1 MATAVTGTNRALA
14 AAGVLVL
21 VWIAVWWMT
30 PVRPEPGV
38 SFAHEPSSPA
48 ALTRTEAVPVEP
60 AQPIAS
66 PGKTDWTS
74 PPQSPAREANPR
86 AADTPTSQAASLT
99 DGAPAMRSYT
109 VRAGD
114 TLQSIARATFGDGA
128 KWSIIARANPRV
140 DPIKLRAGMVLQ
152 IPVDPGNLQG
162 GAPVT
167 SHTSNDKPAAGGTE
181 YLVQKGDTLSE
192 IAKQTLGTATR
203 WQDILDAN
211 GSLLKAP
218 EDLRPGMRL
227 KIPAR

>member
-21 VWIAVWWMT
+21 VWIGVWWMT

-38 SFAHEPSSPA
+38 SFAHEPAGPA
-48 ALTRTEAVPVEP
+48 ALTRTDAVPVEP
-60 AQPIAS
+60 AQPIAT
-66 PGKTDWTS
+66 PGKTDWTN
-74 PPQSPAREANPR
+74 PPQAPARETGAPV
-86 AADTPTSQAASLT
+86 ASQQETPVRP
-99 DGAPAMRSYT
+99 DGAPGMRSYT

-114 TLQSIARATFGDGA
+114 TMNTIARSVLGDGA

-140 DPIKLRAGMVLQ
+140 DPVKLRAGMVLQ
-152 IPVDPGNLQG
+152 IPVDPTNIQG
-162 GAPVT
+162 GAPVAPRT
-167 SHTSNDKPAAGGTE
+167 DSDKPVPIASE
-181 YLVQKGDTLSE
+181 YLVQKGDTLSG
-192 IAKQTLGTATR
+192 IAKQTLGSASR
-203 WQDILDAN
+203 WQEILDAN